1 MFGTYK
7 QLKFLGSGRYCNVY
21 EVLDLRTDKRV
32 ALKVFINEMNSTY
45 SRDMFTSEIKALRS
59 VSHPNIVKLLGVN
72 YHPERFITLELC
84 ENGDLYDYVTSNKSA
99 DQYQVRKFIN
109 QLLEGM
115 KALHRAGV
123 CHRDIKLE
131 NILIDS
137 RNTLKIAD
145 FGYSKIVEQGMS
157 SVWCKTRC
165 GTLQYCAP
173 EMFRSG
179 RNKMYDGMKADMWS
193 VGVVCF
199 MIAFGYPPFNA
210 AVWNDSRFMYL
221 KRYGNPLF
229 WEYNTCNVSHNI
241 DEDLRDIIGTI
252 LVIDPLYR
260 SKADDFGTTID
271 TEQLITEIEKVPVK
285 KMITE
290 IKEVPVKKKKAC
302 FGCCVIV

>member
-21 EVLDLRTDKRV
+21 EVLDMRTDKRV
-32 ALKVFINEMNSTY
+32 ALKVFINELHSKA
-45 SRDMFTSEIKALRS
+45 RDMFTSEIKALHS
-59 VSHPNIVKLLGVN
+59 ISHPNIVKLLGVN

-84 ENGDLYDYVTSNKSA
+84 ENGDLYDYVMSNKSA
-99 DQYQVRKFIN
+99 DQCQARKFIY
-109 QLLEGM
+109 QLLEGI

-131 NILIDS
+131 NILIDD

-145 FGYSKIVEQGMS
+145 FGYSKIVDPGIS

-179 RNKMYDGMKADMWS
+179 RNKLYDGIKADMWS

-260 SKADDFGTTID
+260 SKAHDVGTMRD
-271 TEQLITEIEKVPVK
+271 TEQLVMEIEKVPVK

-290 IKEVPVKKKKAC
+290 IEEVPVKKKKAC